1 MQRIIREEEPPAPS
15 TRLSTA
21 GDRLTIIAKH
31 RGVTPERLHKTIRGD
46 LDWIVMKSLEKDR
59 NRRYGSP
66 ASFAEE
72 VARYLNN
79 EPVTARPPTMQYR
92 IRKYLRR
99 NKLAVAV
106 GTMLFT
112 SLSLGLLGT
121 GWKAHEAHIAL
132 AKANQALTDLESRTY
147 LDLMEKALTGDDI
160 TNDLERL
167 QHSIDELG
175 ELPNSPFQVHLLVL
189 KGLVARNQARIPEAA
204 DLFKKAA
211 ELDKDSIH
219 IQALS
224 LLLLIMMGN
233 EDEYARQLST
243 LQDKEPVLYED
254 KMLLANILTYSDPRK
269 GLRLIQEAIKKR
281 NSLYAHECLAEH
293 TSHVAFDNTDLE
305 LADRAFEVARAVY
318 TLEED
323 KPEFQM
329 ILLWTYQVRI
339 QLRRMQGMDTSD
351 LETEAR
357 FLADQLARYTEYP
370 LGLVGAANFFERV
383 GEEERA
389 EKEMEASNRVS
400 KGFLVVPY
408 AAMKYRHGKTEEA
421 LQILREGK
429 DHSMLADVAYAEAMA
444 IQSPQ
449 DALQWYDTV
458 KHLKPLSPSPRN
470 QWIIP
475 ESVLL
480 AGRDLKR
487 ARDHCQRRVG
497 TQEYCAL
504 WERAALEFVVAESTD
519 ENLAKFFAAVNPED
533 ARSQTQLMAA
543 YKLAGMKYLAEGDM
557 EKAIEYL
564 RKARLETSAFYWPL
578 AYWSEALARELER
591 NRPGPLDRSDETNG
605 P

>member
-1 MQRIIREEEPPAPS
+1 MQRIIREEEPPKPS
-15 TRLSTA
+15 TRLSTV
-21 GDRLTIIAKH
+21 GDKLTIIAKH
-31 RGVTPERLHKTIRGD
+31 RGVTPERLRKTIRGD
-46 LDWIVMKSLEKDR
+46 VDWIVMKALEKDR

-66 ASFAEE
+66 SSFAEE
-72 VARYLNN
+72 VARYLDN
-79 EPVTARPPTMQYR
+79 EPVTVRPPTMPYR
-92 IRKYLRR
+92 MRKYLRR
-99 NKLAVAV
+99 NRVAVAV

-121 GWKAHEAHIAL
+121 GWKAHEANIAL

-160 TNDLERL
+160 TDDLERL
-167 QHSIDELG
+167 QHSIDELV

-204 DLFKKAA
+204 ALFKKAA
-211 ELDKDSIH
+211 ELDTDSIH

-233 EDEYARQLST
+233 EDEYARQLSR
-243 LQDKEPVLYED
+243 LQEKEPVLYED

-281 NSLYAHECLAEH
+281 NSLYAQECLAEL
-293 TSHVAFDNTDLE
+293 TSHVAFDDTDLKS
-305 LADRAFEVARAVY
+305 ADKAFEVARAVH
-318 TLEED
+318 TLEPD

-329 ILLWTYQVRI
+329 ILLWTYEVRI
-339 QLRRMQGMDTSD
+339 QLRRMEGMDTSD
-351 LETEAR
+351 LEMEAR
-357 FLADQLARYTEYP
+357 YLADQLASYPEYS
-370 LGLVGAANFFERV
+370 LGLLGAANFFERV

-408 AAMKYRHGKTEEA
+408 AAMKYRRGRTEEA
-421 LQILREGK
+421 IQILREGK
-429 DHSMLADVAYAEAMA
+429 DHSMLANLAYAEAMA

-449 DALQWYDTV
+449 DAPQLYDTV

-480 AGRDLKR
+480 AGRNLKR

-543 YKLAGMKYLAEGDM
+543 YKLAGMKYLAEEDM